1 MGDED
6 LNRKEHLGVPNWFG
20 PSAKWIR
27 PHGMPEMSETIES
40 MIIVILQSSL
50 LMELR
55 ECASFSNTTLSVAA
69 K

>member
-1 MGDED
+1 MPE
-6 LNRKEHLGVPNWFG
+6 
-20 PSAKWIR
+20 
-27 PHGMPEMSETIES
+27 MPEMSETIES